1 MSDETAKDGL
11 FSGILAAAMFL
22 FFLLF
27 IDAGVLPSLIA
38 GGLAY
43 AIGFFF
49 LFRVKKP
56 EVLASETGLKAALQE
71 GSRKLEEIRRLEK
84 LVRKAS
90 AIAQI
95 KDIEAIIGK
104 ILAKVEQDPGSL
116 RQAHQFLGYYLDS
129 TINILN
135 KYVGLSSQ
143 DVEDADIGKSL
154 AKVESML
161 QTIRDAF
168 EKQLARLLSSDAM
181 DLDAELATLEQT
193 IKMEGLGKE

>member
-11 FSGILAAAMFL
+11 LSGILASAIFL
-22 FFLLF
+22 VFLLA
-27 IDAGVLPSLIA
+27 IDAGLILSLLVA
-38 GGLAY
+38 AVAY

-49 LFRVKKP
+49 FFKVKRP
-56 EVLASETGLKAALQE
+56 EIIAGESTLKAALLE
-71 GSRKLEEIRRLEK
+71 GGRKLAVIQGLEK
-84 LVRKAS
+84 RIRKS
-90 AIAQI
+90 SMVSQV
-95 KDIEAIIGK
+95 KDIEGIIGK
-104 ILAKVEQDPGSL
+104 ILAKIERDPGRL
-116 RQAHQFLGYYLDS
+116 RQAHQFLTYYLDS

-135 KYVGLSSQ
+135 KYVELGAQ
-143 DVEDADIGKSL
+143 NVDDEDIQKAL

-168 EKQLARLLSSDAM
+168 EKQLARLLSDDAM